1 MADIQEVFN
10 TMVLARLNYFS
21 LAGLVRLYREA
32 GSASVVM
39 EHRHDIR
46 EVLPDASER
55 LTDALRH
62 CDDAMKRAEIELQ
75 FDLDHNILP
84 LTLNDDHYPVRLR
97 ECDDAPLVLFYRG
110 SADLNRR
117 HVINIVGTR
126 RCTSYGKDL
135 VRRFV
140 ADLKQ
145 YDKELLIV
153 SGLAYGI
160 DIAAHRESLANG
172 IDTVGVLAHGL
183 DELYPTAHR
192 DTAKEMVAHG
202 GVLTEYMTQ
211 TMIDKRNFVQRNRI
225 VAGMSDACIVV
236 ESATKGG
243 ALITAGISQGYGRD
257 VFAFPGAVGASSS
270 EGCNHLIRDNKA
282 SLITCA
288 EDLIKAMGWEDLQG
302 SGVKGRESKE
312 LSLFPELS
320 AEEQSIVTLLGH
332 TNDLQLNVIS
342 VKTNIPI
349 GRLTGLLFELEM
361 KGVVKPLA
369 GGMYHYM
376 VES

>member
-55 LTDALRH
+55 LIDALRH

-110 SADLNRR
+110 SAALNRR

-225 VAGMSDACIVV
+225 VAGMSDACVVV
-236 ESATKGG
+236 ESAAKGG
-243 ALITAGISQGYGRD
+243 ALITANISHSYGRD
-257 VFAFPGAVGASSS
+257 VFAFPGAIGASSS
-270 EGCNHLIRDNKA
+270 EGCNNLIRDNKA
-282 SLITCA
+282 SLITSA
-288 EDLIKAMGWEDLQG
+288 DDFINAMGWEDSRGARGKEQG
-302 SGVKGRESKE
+302 TRE

-320 AEEQSIVTLLGH
+320 AEEQSIVTVLRQ
-332 TNDLQLNVIS
+332 TNDLQLNLIS

-349 GRLTGLLFELEM
+349 GRLTAILFELEM

-369 GGMYHYM
+369 GGVYHCI
-376 VES
+376 V